1 MHCVC
6 KLGLGLAE
14 VELQCLPVSQDYKST
29 NCQPLLTVQ
38 RDLQQHGGYTA
49 CTGLSD
55 LHIRQVHAVKQSNGQ
70 SVTVRHPLAS
80 QLQALQLW
88 QQLML
93 PEPLCLYSWRCLH
106 YLLQCVLQQHVSS
119 AAQSP

>member
-38 RDLQQHGGYTA
+38 RDLQQESMRVGLAITLALECLAASCNSGSQ
-49 CTGLSD
+49 TGM
-55 LHIRQVHAVKQSNGQ
+55 RM
-70 SVTVRHPLAS
+70 
-80 QLQALQLW
+80 QA
-88 QQLML
+88 
-93 PEPLCLYSWRCLH
+93 
-106 YLLQCVLQQHVSS
+106 
-119 AAQSP
+119 A